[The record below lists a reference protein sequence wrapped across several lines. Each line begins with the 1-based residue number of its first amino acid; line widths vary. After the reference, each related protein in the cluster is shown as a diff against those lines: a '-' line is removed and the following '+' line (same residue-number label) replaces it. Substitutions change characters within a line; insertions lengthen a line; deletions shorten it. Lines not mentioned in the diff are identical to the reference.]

1 MKPHDDK
8 LIWEALTENGYDPKA
23 EKPSRAAYNKMK
35 KENPSAGRF
44 IGGDNSKVDEG
55 GQRPPQGDR
64 RLTGH
69 HEASHQ
75 ASTSGGEAGAL
86 NAVREVAEALRD
98 GRISLKEVDLSAG
111 TLVVSTGGEKSIILK
126 AVGYEGDHDIP
137 ISQRPDSAGSRH
149 RMSRRTEPY
158 DDDWKPKPNVGG
170 SPQDYEGGQ
179 SFGDDR

>member
-1 MKPHDDK
+1 MKPHDDN
-8 LIWEALTENGYDPKA
+8 LIWEALLEGGKSGHYDPRAK
-23 EKPSRAAYNKMK
+23 KPSRAAYDKMK

-69 HEASHQ
+69 HEDSHQ
-75 ASTSGGEAGAL
+75 ASTSGGEAGERKLAPNL
-86 NAVREVAEALRD
+86 EQAAVREVAEALRD
-98 GRISLKEVDLSAG
+98 GRISLKEVDLNAG

-137 ISQRPDSAGSRH
+137 ISQRPDRPDI
-149 RMSRRTEPY
+149 EPHE
-158 DDDWKPKPNVGG
+158 DPND
-170 SPQDYEGGQ
+170 PW
-179 SFGDDR
+179 GDTPDRFAKNA